1 MNLCMLR
8 ALLLAAVPC
17 VSTAD
22 AQVIYVDA
30 AATGANDGSSW
41 TDAFVDLQVAL
52 SAATSGEIWVANGTY
67 RTGGPGTPRSV
78 SFALKNGVA
87 LFGGFDGDESATF
100 QRNPFAKQTILSGDV
115 NGDDQSDWVNHYE
128 NAYRVVT
135 AAGCSPST
143 IIDGFVIRGGT
154 NEPGAVAGLDFQGG
168 TPTFR
173 NLTFRDCLASNS
185 AAMAF
190 SSGTWLVDH
199 CDFERCY
206 GWVSYGGAV
215 SVTTGAAVT
224 FDTCEFREN
233 TSASGGGYA
242 GGGAI
247 HASSPGALTIK
258 KCTFLK
264 NVATYPFGGPGPTS
278 GGALVLIHAN
288 ALVVDCFFG
297 GNRAHNGG
305 AVWAGNDNTFVN
317 CVFSGNVA
325 ESAGV
330 WAGSGYGGAVYAFFG
345 TNSFTSCTFSKNTA
359 GEEGGGLVTSYGPA
373 NLRNSIVWGN
383 VGNKAQDP
391 LSRNLKKFDPSGSA
405 SITWSCVEGLLFPIP
420 GEDPPDPSNYPGS
433 IDANPVF
440 VDADGAD
447 NVVGTIDDA
456 LGLGSGSPCIDAG
469 RNSYVVAGQVSDH
482 AGQPRIVDDS
492 AKADTGNGTAPFVD
506 MGAFERLATAL
517 VAYGTGTPGCAGTHS
532 LWASP
537 TPRVNTPTF
546 AFTCDHA
553 PPASLGWGLIS
564 AIGDLGGSDPTG
576 FGITFHVGFGGPF
589 LMFPIASDANGN
601 ALVPAPIP
609 NLPTIAG
616 ATIYV
621 QALWTWTTCSP
632 TGPGVS
638 SSRGLKV
645 TFGA

>member
-1 MNLCMLR
+1 MSITLR
-8 ALLLAAVPC
+8 VAIVGAVLGLAAHA
-17 VSTAD
+17 S
-22 AQVIYVDA
+22 AQVTFVMA
-30 AATGANDGSSW
+30 NATGAADGSSW
-41 TDAFVDLQVAL
+41 SNAFTDLHAAL
-52 SAATSGEIWVANGTY
+52 AATTSGEIWVANGIY

-87 LFGGFDGDESATF
+87 LYGGFDGDESAAF
-100 QRNPFAKQTILSGDV
+100 QRDPFGKQTILSGDV
-115 NGDDQSDWVNHYE
+115 NADDQNDWVNHYE
-128 NAYRVVT
+128 NAYRVVA

-143 IIDGFVIRGGT
+143 VLDGFVIQGGT
-154 NEPGAVAGLDFQGG
+154 NEAGAVAGLDFQGG

-190 SSGTWLVDH
+190 TSGTWIVDH

-206 GWVSYGGAV
+206 GWVGYGGAV
-215 SVTTGAAVT
+215 SVTTGASAT
-224 FDTCEFREN
+224 FDTCTFREN

-247 HASSPGALTIK
+247 HASSPGALTIR

-264 NVATYPFGGPGPTS
+264 NVAKYPFSGPGPTS

-305 AVWAGNDNTFVN
+305 AVWAGNDNQFVN
-317 CVFSGNVA
+317 CVFTGNVA

-345 TNSFTSCTFSKNTA
+345 TNSFTNCTFSKNTA

-433 IDANPVF
+433 LDLNPVF

-456 LGLGSGSPCIDAG
+456 LGLGSGSPCVDAG

-482 AGQPRIVDDS
+482 AGQPRVVDDP

-506 MGAFERLATAL
+506 MGAFERLSTAL
-517 VAYGTGTPGCAGTHS
+517 VSFGNGTPGCAGPH
-532 LWASP
+532 LAWASP

-546 AFTCDHA
+546 VLTCDHA
-553 PPASLGWGLIS
+553 PPSSIGLGFVS
-564 AIGDLGGSDPTG
+564 AFGDVAGSDPTG
-576 FGITFHVGFGGPF
+576 YGLTFHVGFGGP
-589 LMFPIASDANGN
+589 LLVFPVASDANGV
-601 ALVPAPIP
+601 ATIPAPIP
-609 NLPTIAG
+609 NLQTIAG
-616 ATIYV
+616 ASVYFQV
-621 QALWTWTTCSP
+621 LWTWAACNP
-632 TGPGVS
+632 TAVGVS
-638 SSRGLKV
+638 SSRGLKL
-645 TFGA
+645 TFGS